1 LAALTNPEPHA
12 APLVMKS
19 PIFSVLLVTGVLAF
33 SGVGGA
39 EPARQAQGKPN
50 VLFIA
55 IDDMNDWTTLLD
67 RGNPIKT
74 PNLERLA
81 DRGMLFSRAYA
92 VVPACNPS
100 RAAILTGYRPETTR
114 CFDNGGRIDDWYINR
129 PDAVTLP
136 QYFRNYGYL
145 AKGAGKIF
153 HHVGPAKGDDPRGT
167 SCSWDD
173 FQKWMP
179 TESPHLNAYESKPL
193 RGAAYD
199 WGEIGGDVIQGDEK
213 MFEYVAKRM
222 DEKWDKPMFLAA
234 GIFKPHLP
242 FYAAKDF
249 FKLYP
254 LEKVVMPPMPA
265 NDLDDIPEIGR
276 RMAGRE
282 SFVYG
287 NTTQYQPPDPRSLQ
301 RMVQCYQAAASYSD
315 SLVGRLLD
323 KLDASGRAND
333 TIIVLWADNGYH
345 LGDKT
350 SCVKF
355 TLWEK
360 ATHVPFIIV
369 APGVTKPGSR
379 CATPVSLLNI
389 YPTLIEL
396 VGLPPKADNE
406 GLSLVPLLKDPK
418 AEWKHPAIMT
428 MGEGNHAVR
437 TERWRYIRY
446 CDWTEELYDHDN
458 DPWEL
463 RNLAGEPK
471 YAGVIGDLKK
481 MLPVTPKVSLSDK
494 KRREI
499 ERQQDGR

>member
-1 LAALTNPEPHA
+1 MKKLQLINLALLLAITTTFA
-12 APLVMKS
+12 A
-19 PIFSVLLVTGVLAF
+19 TD
-33 SGVGGA
+33 
-39 EPARQAQGKPN
+39 KPN

-55 IDDMNDWTTLLD
+55 IDDMNDWSTLFD
-67 RGNPIKT
+67 KNNPIKT

-81 DRGMLFSRAYA
+81 ARGMLFSRAYA
-92 VVPACNPS
+92 AVPACNPS
-100 RAAILTGYRPETTR
+100 RAAILTGYRPETTQ
-114 CFDNGGRIDDWYINR
+114 CFDNGGKGNSDWYKTR
-129 PDAVTLP
+129 PDAITLP
-136 QYFRNYGYL
+136 QYFRNNGYL

-153 HHVGPAKGDDPRGT
+153 HHGGPGRGDDPRGT
-167 SCSWDD
+167 GFSWDD
-173 FQKWMP
+173 FQKWMA
-179 TESPHLNAYESKPL
+179 TQSPHLNGYDIKPL
-193 RGAAYD
+193 SGNAYD
-199 WGEIGGDVIQGDEK
+199 WGEIGDNIVQGDEK
-213 MFEYVAKRM
+213 MFDYVARQM

-242 FYAAKDF
+242 FYASKEF

-254 LEKVVMPPMPA
+254 LDKVVMPPMPA
-265 NDLDDIPEIGR
+265 NDLDDVPEIGR
-276 RMAGRE
+276 KMAGRE
-282 SFVYG
+282 GFIYG
-287 NTTQYQPPDPRSLQ
+287 NTTKYQPPDPRSLQ
-301 RMVQCYQAAASYSD
+301 RMVQCYQAAGSYAD

-323 KLDASGRAND
+323 KLDASGRATN

-379 CATPVSLLNI
+379 CETPVSLLDI

-396 VGLPPKADNE
+396 AGLPPKADNE
-406 GLSLVPLLKDPK
+406 GYSLMPLLKNPK
-418 AEWKHPAIMT
+418 ADWKHPAIMT
-428 MGEGNHAVR
+428 MGDGNHAVR

-463 RNLAGEPK
+463 KNLANDPK
-471 YAGVIGDLKK
+471 YASVIADLKK
-481 MLPVTPKVSLSDK
+481 MLPATPKVSLSDK
-494 KRREI
+494 KRKEI
-499 ERQQDGR
+499 DRQQDGQ